1 MKLLV
6 KLGAMLAIAVAMP
19 CVAQQGAPA
28 AHAKKLQVPAT
39 QQACL
44 AKGGE
49 WIPVMPGNPTYY
61 CFMLTS
67 DGGKPCKN
75 SKDCQSV
82 CIEEP
87 QGNKCASTYTGCFE
101 PTGHGTVKQCVN

>member
-1 MKLLV
+1 MKVHV
-6 KLGAMLAIAVAMP
+6 KWVVFFAVVALATCA
-19 CVAQQGAPA
+19 AQASSPSSQP
-28 AHAKKLQVPAT
+28 KKLEVPRT

-44 AKGGE
+44 AKGGD

-75 SKDCQSV
+75 SKGCESV
-82 CIEEP
+82 CIEAP
-87 QGNKCASTYTGCFE
+87 HGNKCAATYTGCFT
-101 PTGHGTVKQCVN
+101 PTGHGTVTQCVN